1 MGVVLPPIQHGE
13 NVPPLSRA
21 NIRRHSPAEGSETC
35 ESTVA
40 KMSQPDSMAHVR
52 GTPHRQGSEWKVGKR
67 RMGLGLTTSVAMAGR
82 SAAET
87 PGGRAVATMEPRV
100 SEFRLP
106 NGMRFLVLE
115 RRNAPVVSF
124 HTYADVGAADEDVGS
139 TGLAHL
145 LEHMAFKGTQSIG
158 SKDLDKEKELLNLID
173 EEFYRKVDAEEMGDM
188 DKAKKHLQRMEEIQK
203 EAAELVIPNAYGALV
218 SREGGVGL
226 NAATSHDATRYF
238 VDLPSNKLEFWFAVE
253 AERFQNPVFRELY
266 SEKKVIEEER
276 RLRVENSPL
285 GLFQQAF
292 ASKGLPNSP
301 YGRPV
306 IGYPEDFVTL
316 GRKEVEAFFH
326 KRYLP
331 SKLTVG
337 IVGDADPTEVEKLA
351 HKYFGGWYGSTEEKG
366 ETKGSKVDIG
376 PEFYRKLLQQGGIA
390 EEGNVLKMA
399 SNAGPYTLVGY
410 SRPNFESD
418 DDFVLDVITDALS
431 SGRTSRFYKNLVTPG
446 KALGASATS
455 TFPGNKLANMY
466 LLTSVAGAQDKGNPE
481 VAARSLRDELSKLW
495 SKGLDRVS
503 EKELVK
509 VKKTNRVALLE
520 TMGNNRALASLLAR
534 YTALTGD
541 WKTLITQFDR
551 LDRVSEQEIRETAE
565 RIFDEDRCVVGYVS
579 KPQIGMKKFFGM
591 FGKKG
596 Q

>member
-1 MGVVLPPIQHGE
+1 MAHQ
-13 NVPPLSRA
+13 
-21 NIRRHSPAEGSETC
+21 EG
-35 ESTVA
+35 
-40 KMSQPDSMAHVR
+40 KAHVR
-52 GTPHRQGSEWKVGKR
+52 ANVRGQGREWKVGKR
-67 RMGLGLTTSVAMAGR
+67 RLGVGLTTSVAVAGR
-82 SAAET
+82 SHART
-87 PGGRAVATMEPRV
+87 PGGRAVAGMEPRV

-158 SKDLDKEKELLNLID
+158 SKDLKKEKELLDLID
-173 EEFYRKVDAEEMGDM
+173 EEFYATIDAEEGGDM
-188 DKAKKHLQRMEEIQK
+188 QQAKNHLQRMEELQQ
-203 EAAELVIPNAYGALV
+203 EVATLVIPNAYGALV

-292 ASKGLPNSP
+292 ASKGMPKSP

-306 IGYPEDFVTL
+306 IGYPEDFVNL

-326 KRYLP
+326 ERYLP

-337 IVGDADPTEVEKLA
+337 IVGDANPTEVEKLA
-351 HKYFGGWYGSTEEKG
+351 HKYFGGWFGSAESD
-366 ETKGSKVDIG
+366 ETAKVSKADVG
-376 PEFYRKLLQQGGIA
+376 PEFYQNLLRKGGIA
-390 EEGNVLKMA
+390 EDGNVLRMS
-399 SNAGPYTLVGY
+399 SNAGPYTIVGY
-410 SRPNFESD
+410 PRPNFESN
-418 DDFVLDVITDALS
+418 DDFVLDIITDTLS
-431 SGRTSRFYKNLVTPG
+431 SGRTSRFYKNLVIPG

-455 TFPGNKLANMY
+455 TFPGNKLPNMY
-466 LLTSVAGAQDKGNPE
+466 LLNSVAGAQDKGDPE
-481 VAARSLRDELSKLW
+481 LAARSLRDELSKLR
-495 SKGLDRVS
+495 SKGSDCVS

-541 WKTLITQFDR
+541 WRTLITQFDR
-551 LDRVSEQEIRETAE
+551 LDRVTEKDIRETAE
-565 RIFDEDRCVVGYVS
+565 RIFDEDRCVVGYVT
-579 KPQIGMKKFFGM
+579 KPQMGMKKLFGM
-591 FGKKG
+591 FGNKG